1 MTDEYSFPDNL
12 SELLHPLRVEA
23 SQRAQKLGAE
33 ADEALRIQKMWEA
46 LASFIARGWPLHVL
60 NLLERERRLLNKIRD
75 DSRAASLLDEIY
87 RTVNQIAPRVLQRFP
102 ADIEQAC
109 AASKVPLDLDSR
121 HPRYTFQRGFFT
133 LEIHEQKFLARLS
146 DLEGQLDEFP
156 PDVGAVVTAIQR
168 EDKRVFGR
176 PFDGSRFL
184 KKLRHHYVAVVKKEN
199 LPDGASVPLRHIT
212 ARLGKNEKGFRTD
225 EFLID
230 LSRLVEKGPL
240 EIDGVRLDLQQTKD
254 THQGMLLHGLAG
266 RGYVGL
272 ITFRKV

>member
-1 MTDEYSFPDNL
+1 MADTYSFPETL
-12 SELLHPLRVEA
+12 GERLHPLRVEA
-23 SQRAQKLGAE
+23 TQKSQKLKAE
-33 ADEALRIQKMWEA
+33 ADEALRLQKTWED
-46 LASFIARGWPLHVL
+46 LASFVARGWPLHVL

-75 DSRAASLLDEIY
+75 DGRAASLLDEVY
-87 RTVNQIAPRVLQRFP
+87 RTAKEMASIVLQQFP

-109 AASKVPLDLDSR
+109 AANKIPLDIESR

-133 LEIHEQKFLARLS
+133 LEIHEQKLLARLS
-146 DLEGQLDEFP
+146 DLEGELDQFP
-156 PDVGAVVTAIQR
+156 PDVGAVVIAIQR

-199 LPDGASVPLRHIT
+199 QPDGASIPLRRIT

-230 LSRLVEKGPL
+230 LSRLVERGPL

-266 RGYVGL
+266 RGYIGFV
-272 ITFRKV
+272 TFRKV